1 MVSRR
6 QCMQNLKIL
15 FLQKVGGELWVKLA
29 FLCDFG
35 IFCMLICIMCYFSD
49 HVSDHDKYGIRIK
62 LLTVGVP
69 SCVDL
74 LASVVAM
81 ATGARN

>member
-1 MVSRR
+1 ML
-6 QCMQNLKIL
+6 NLKIL
-15 FLQKVGGELWVKLA
+15 FLQSAGGEA

-35 IFCMLICIMCYFSD
+35 ILCMLICIMCYFSD
-49 HVSDHDKYGIRIK
+49 HVSDHDLYGIIIK
-62 LLTVGVP
+62 LLTVEVP

-74 LASVVAM
+74 LVLVVAM